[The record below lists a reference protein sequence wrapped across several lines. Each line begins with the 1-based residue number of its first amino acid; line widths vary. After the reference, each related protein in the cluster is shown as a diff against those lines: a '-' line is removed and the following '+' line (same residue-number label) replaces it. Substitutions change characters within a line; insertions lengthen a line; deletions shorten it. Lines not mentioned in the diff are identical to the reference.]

1 MKKLLLVI
9 TLFTSGIAGAQTL
22 TRKAVFTKGQQLEKS
37 TVLNMT
43 MNMEMMGQSLEMK
56 NDQTNLSV
64 IEVKD
69 ATDKEY
75 SLANTLKRVTM
86 ASSAMGQQMNYDS
99 DKKEDAD
106 SELGKVFG
114 GKIGKTNA
122 IKVNKKGIITAND
135 DTSNNELMSGMQGML
150 PTNIDVK
157 NGGVGGNYELVAL
170 LPEKSLKVG
179 DAWVDSTSDKDGK
192 QIMNFRV
199 VDIKANDAVV
209 AVSGIMDRAGEVQ
222 QGGMTINMT
231 MSGKTKGE
239 YTLDPAT
246 GLVKK
251 RTLVVDGTGTME
263 MAGQSIPFTMKMNT
277 EETVTKK

>member
-9 TLFTSGIAGAQTL
+9 TLFSSGIAGAQTL
-22 TRKAVFTKGQQLEKS
+22 TKKAVFTKGQQLEKA
-37 TVLNMT
+37 TVLNMSMT
-43 MNMEMMGQSLEMK
+43 MDMMGQSLEVK
-56 NDQTNLSV
+56 NDQTQLSLV
-64 IEVKD
+64 EVKD
-69 ATDKEY
+69 ATEKEY
-75 SLANTLKRVTM
+75 TLANTVKRVTM

-106 SELGKVFG
+106 SELGKALG
-114 GKIGKTNA
+114 GKVGKTSS
-122 IKVNKKGIITAND
+122 IKIDKKGIITASD
-135 DTSNNELMSGMQGML
+135 DTSNNEIATAMQGMM
-150 PTNIDVK
+150 PANVDMK

-179 DAWVDSTSDKDGK
+179 DTWVDSTSDKDGK

-199 VDIKANDAVV
+199 VDIKATDAVV

-239 YTLDPAT
+239 YTLDPTT
-246 GLVKK
+246 GIVKK
-251 RTLVVDGTGTME
+251 RKLEVDGSGTME
-263 MAGQSIPFTMKMNT
+263 MMGQSVPFTMKMNT
-277 EETVTKK
+277 EETITKK